1 MKPLKA
7 TKHTFFWFEPKPY
20 ALLMAGLI
28 GLFCMS
34 FEPVW
39 KLITKIE
46 INSKELQT
54 DRIGNLYVVSNTNQ
68 LYKYDVNGKLVSTLN
83 YAYLGNISSVD
94 ASNPMELYLFYKELN
109 AVVFL
114 DNNLAYRGR
123 LNLSDAGITQ
133 SSAACRS
140 YSNGIWVFDMGDLQ
154 LKKLNKDGS
163 LSQASGNV
171 LQFAQSKNLNP
182 CQILD
187 NGSRV
192 FVNDTSEGILVFDV
206 FANYLKTIPI
216 KGKESIRVMEKELY
230 YLNQNKLISY
240 KFSTMMRDTLT
251 LPELNG
257 EKFSVEKERLY
268 LKNVGGISLYSYE
281 NQ

>member
-1 MKPLKA
+1 MKA